1 MNPIDHES
9 VRTLSAQRL
18 AAARSEQRQ
27 YRLVAALR
35 AQRKADRAVAR
46 AAQLAALVA
55 DR

>member
-1 MNPIDHES
+1 MNPIDHEGLRS
-9 VRTLSAQRL
+9 LSAQRM
-18 AAARSEQRQ
+18 AAARSERRQ
-27 YRLVAALR
+27 HRLVAALR